1 METIKISVD
10 VNINLSND
18 AKQFIASIFACNQCN
33 CGTQVPTAPAKPA
46 PAASAKPAPAAPA
59 KPAPTAPAEKPGPAE
74 KPSLNNAPVVEKP
87 AEKPVDKTPVT
98 IEQIRAAVSKK
109 SKTHY
114 EKLKEKLSSYGATG
128 VGSLAKEYYEEFFE
142 YVNSL
147 S

>member
-18 AKQFIASIFACNQCN
+18 VKQFIASLFSCN
-33 CGTQVPTAPAKPA
+33 CGAKPTPIET
-46 PAASAKPAPAAPA
+46 PAAPTKPAPAAPA
-59 KPAPTAPAEKPGPAE
+59 KPAPAAPAEKPGPAE
-74 KPSLNNAPVVEKP
+74 KPSPSNAPVAEKP
-87 AEKPVDKTPVT
+87 AEKPADKTPVT

>member
-18 AKQFIASIFACNQCN
+18 VKQFIASLFSCN
-33 CGTQVPTAPAKPA
+33 CGAKPTPIETPAAPVKPAVPAKPA
-46 PAASAKPAPAAPA
+46 PA
-59 KPAPTAPAEKPGPAE
+59 APAEKPGPAE
-74 KPSLNNAPVVEKP
+74 KPSPAAPVAEKP
-87 AEKPVDKTPVT
+87 AEKPADKTPVT

-114 EKLKEKLSSYGATG
+114 EKLKEKLSKYGATG

>member
-18 AKQFIASIFACNQCN
+18 VKQFIASLFSGNQCN
-33 CGTQVPTAPAKPA
+33 CGAKPTPIET
-46 PAASAKPAPAAPA
+46 PAEPVKPAAPV
-59 KPAPTAPAEKPGPAE
+59 KSAPTEKPGPAE
-74 KPSLNNAPVVEKP
+74 KPSPNNVPVAEKP
-87 AEKPVDKTPVT
+87 AEKPADKTPVT

>member
-18 AKQFIASIFACNQCN
+18 VKQFIASLFSCNQCN
-33 CGTQVPTAPAKPA
+33 CGTMPTPIET
-46 PAASAKPAPAAPA
+46 PAAPTKPAPAAPA
-59 KPAPTAPAEKPGPAE
+59 KPAPAAPAAPAEKPSPNNASVAE
-74 KPSLNNAPVVEKP
+74 KPA
-87 AEKPVDKTPVT
+87 DKAPVT

>member
-18 AKQFIASIFACNQCN
+18 VKQFIASLFSCNQRN
-33 CGTQVPTAPAKPA
+33 CGTKPTPIETPTEPAK
-46 PAASAKPAPAAPA
+46 PAAPA
-59 KPAPTAPAEKPGPAE
+59 KPAPATPAEKPGPAE
-74 KPSLNNAPVVEKP
+74 KPSPSNAPVAEKP
-87 AEKPVDKTPVT
+87 AEKPADKAPVT

-128 VGSLAKEYYEEFFE
+128 VGSLAKEHYEEFFE

>member
-10 VNINLSND
+10 VNINLSNNV
-18 AKQFIASIFACNQCN
+18 KQFIASLFSCNQCN
-33 CGTQVPTAPAKPA
+33 CGAMPTPIETPAAPTKPA
-46 PAASAKPAPAAPA
+46 PA
-59 KPAPTAPAEKPGPAE
+59 APAEKPGPAE
-74 KPSLNNAPVVEKP
+74 KPSPNNASVAEKP
-87 AEKPVDKTPVT
+87 AEKPADKTLVT

-128 VGSLAKEYYEEFFE
+128 VGSLAKEYYGEFFE